1 MDGRFFALSA
11 MRSGCRAAAFE
22 PGREYKFIKMSAA
35 LNNFG
40 SDLDLHHNLKVTNE
54 DSANVVFNG
63 P

>member
-1 MDGRFFALSA
+1 

-40 SDLDLHHNLKVTNE
+40 SDLALHHNLVLTFFFFFLLYY
-54 DSANVVFNG
+54 SQA
-63 P
+63 